1 MARGESLVRQW
12 RLLKCLQ
19 ARRFGVGTEELA
31 SELACSKRQV
41 QRDLGILGQVG
52 FPINFEERDFG
63 KKFWKLSPAFI
74 ERDELMLSVTEILS
88 LYLARELLAPLSGT
102 QFGEG
107 LGSALE
113 KFKALLPKRTLD
125 YFADLDETLLVKSI
139 ASHDYQGQDKEIR
152 ILNQAISEGREL
164 RIRYRSAGKG
174 RTSDARYHPYGLIF
188 FSTNLYVVGHHVEY
202 GEVRTLKVSRL
213 QGVELTGKRFERPA
227 DFSLRAY
234 TGGSFGIYSPGKLQA
249 VEVRFTG
256 WAATNV
262 REHRWH
268 TSQRIVKD
276 TGPTVVARFDLSDTT
291 EFRRWLLGF
300 GRCAVVVKPE
310 ALREEIQAEFCA
322 ACAAYWGKVAVGAKP
337 AASASAPPMLPA
349 MPRR

>member
-12 RLLKCLQ
+12 ILIQTIQ

-31 SELACSKRQV
+31 TDLGCSKRQV
-41 QRDLGILGQVG
+41 QRDLGILQQVG
-52 FPINFEERDFG
+52 FPISFEERDFG
-63 KKFWKLSPAFI
+63 KKFWRLSPTFI
-74 ERDELMLSVTEILS
+74 ERGELMLSVTEILS

-125 YFADLDETLLVKSI
+125 YFADLDETLLVKSVGQ
-139 ASHDYQGQDKEIR
+139 HDYHTQDKEIR

-174 RTSDARYHPYGLIF
+174 RVTDARYHPYGLVF
-188 FSTNLYVVGHHVEY
+188 FGTNLYVIGHHVEY
-202 GEVRTLKVSRL
+202 DEVRTLKVLRL
-213 QGVELTGKRFERPA
+213 QGVELTGKRFDRPA
-227 DFSLRAY
+227 DFSLKAY
-234 TGGSFGIYSPGKLQA
+234 LDGSFGIISPGKMQT
-249 VEVRFTG
+249 VEVRFTD

-268 TSQRIVKD
+268 PSQRILRD
-276 TGPTVVARFDLSDTT
+276 AAGTVIARFELTNTT
-291 EFRRWLLGF
+291 EFKRWLLGF
-300 GRCAVVVKPE
+300 GRHAVVQGPTSF
-310 ALREEIQAEFCA
+310 REEMRSELCA
-322 ACAAYWGKVAVGAKP
+322 GCAAYLGTIGASKSP
-337 AASASAPPMLPA
+337 KGCDRKCQRATL
-349 MPRR
+349 